1 MQLQKLTMK
10 KSNADL
16 ITFHFTVSSD
26 TEEETTLK
34 LKYVVPER
42 KAECVQE
49 TQRLFGEA
57 RASVAD

>member
-1 MQLQKLTMK
+1 MK